1 MIRRVPLL
9 VAGVAAA
16 AVLSS
21 CSTFD
26 TSAAARV
33 DGEAIDER
41 VVQTL
46 LAGPED
52 VADATVSRTA
62 LDGTQARLAL
72 SQLILARIAEQIA
85 DRYGLDLSKAR
96 AADQA
101 ATKENLTGER
111 LTRWTAL
118 SDDERNLISDF
129 QVAVETL
136 KSVPGN
142 APANLEQRYRNPES
156 TGYFCIRYVAFQ
168 TEAEAVAALSRIRG
182 GEKFASVADGFNEE
196 KNGGIA
202 GGPDGSPCVA
212 LDQFRPPNLPA
223 PLADAL
229 YAATPG
235 ETTDPV
241 QVLGESGSAW
251 FLLLHR
257 PWSEIGTDLA
267 TKVAEAPAFAEYLA
281 AVAVSRAEVASR
293 YGTWDAISASLV
305 QHS

>member
-1 MIRRVPLL
+1 MRRVPLL
-9 VAGVAAA
+9 VVGLAAA

-41 VVQTL
+41 VIQTL

-52 VADATVSRTA
+52 AADSPLARTA

-85 DRYGLDLSKAR
+85 DRYDLDLSKAR

-101 ATKENLTGER
+101 ATKQNLTGER

-118 SDDERNLISDF
+118 TDEERNLISDF
-129 QVAVETL
+129 QVAVQAL

-156 TGYFCIRYVAFQ
+156 TGYFCIRYLAFQ
-168 TEAEAVAALSRIRG
+168 TEAEAVAALTRIRS
-182 GEKFASVADGFNEE
+182 GEDFGTVADEFNEE

-202 GGPDGSPCVA
+202 VGPDGSPCVA

-229 YAATPG
+229 LAATPG
-235 ETTDPV
+235 EATEPV
-241 QVLGESGSAW
+241 QVVGATGNAW

-257 PWSEIGTDLA
+257 PWSEIATDLA
-267 TKVAEAPAFAEYLA
+267 AKVAEAPAFAEYLA
-281 AVAVSRAEVASR
+281 AVVVSRAEVASR
-293 YGTWDAISASLV
+293 YGTWDAVSASVV